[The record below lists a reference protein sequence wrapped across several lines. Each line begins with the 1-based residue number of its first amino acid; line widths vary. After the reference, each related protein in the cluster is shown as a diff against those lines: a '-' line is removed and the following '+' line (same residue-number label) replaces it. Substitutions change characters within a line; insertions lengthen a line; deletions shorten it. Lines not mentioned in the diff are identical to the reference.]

1 MEQSG
6 LHLAAPVRLAVIS
19 AAAPERASTVPRRLF
34 VAFLALT
41 FVLLLLS
48 AWLAHATLL
57 VGGMVSAFCAA
68 WAWRRTNASS
78 KRKRADQILLRDH
91 CIEFLRIEKSAE
103 PQRLLALCPQ
113 FGFTLFASADR
124 LLLAVAITNGA
135 GTVCI
140 GSDLSPT
147 DRRRLSPLLSHA
159 VTVCRDD
166 LTMAL
171 RLPSGEDLRVDSTSL
186 LRLIDMLTQ
195 ADGTSFGRVLLSDA
209 MGREVV
215 LDGDRLSTS
224 RGTIRLDQPYEW
236 RGFRFREGAE
246 FQGTWV
252 RQGKNEVVFV
262 ALLVEDVRQSIHE
275 VAKVKGFRPDAMLRL
290 DRRLAEGVRCKAPP
304 LDQRIAVDRLFM
316 LPLRRALDAAHVE
329 TRDSIPGDAS
339 LG

>member
-1 MEQSG
+1 M
-6 LHLAAPVRLAVIS
+6 HLAVPVRLAVMS
-19 AAAPERASTVPRRLF
+19 TAMPEPASPWPRWSLAAI
-34 VAFLALT
+34 LALT
-41 FVLLLLS
+41 LLLLS
-48 AWLAHATLL
+48 LFAWLGHPALFVA
-57 VGGMVSAFCAA
+57 GSFSAFCSV
-68 WAWRRTNASS
+68 WAWRRTRVSS
-78 KRKRADQILLRDH
+78 RQGPAQLLLLDRRL
-91 CIEFLRIEKSAE
+91 EFLRDEKSAE
-103 PQRLLALCPQ
+103 PVLLLSLRPR

-124 LLLAVAITNGA
+124 SKLAVAITNGA

-140 GSDLSPT
+140 GSDLGPT
-147 DRRRLSPLLSHA
+147 DRRRLSLILSRA

-166 LTMAL
+166 LSMAM
-171 RLPSGEDLRVDSTSL
+171 RLPSGDDMLVDSTSL
-186 LRLIDMLTQ
+186 LRLIDALTQ
-195 ADGTSFGRVLLSDA
+195 EDATSFGRVLLSDA

-224 RGTIRLDQPYEW
+224 RCTIRLDQPFEW

-262 ALLVEDVRQSIHE
+262 ALLVDDVRRSIHDL
-275 VAKVKGFRPDAMLRL
+275 AKVKGFRPDTMLRL

-316 LPLRRALDAAHVE
+316 LPLRRALDGAHVE
-329 TRDSIPGDAS
+329 ARDSIPGDAS